1 MQLGRAAGARDNCRM
16 SRSAHGRYRAGASR
30 AVVAV
35 VFGVVVV
42 AAAVLPGASAGAR
55 SRDSVRRDGGADT
68 TALYAEV
75 LSAAVSRDAQ
85 FVYDLG
91 WQAAAV
97 QETGYAVVAVQNEAR
112 AGYLRAVEENQRQE
126 AVAAFLRASAARSN
140 ASGGGASRGS
150 GGSGSSSVEAFLACT
165 RAIES
170 TGNYGAVSPGGKYRG
185 AYQFD
190 QRTWDSNA
198 AASGRQDLVGVD
210 PATAAAGDQDQMARD
225 LYARRG
231 NQPWGGRC

>member
-1 MQLGRAAGARDNCRM
+1 V
-16 SRSAHGRYRAGASR
+16 SRSVRIAPVTAAALMI
-30 AVVAV
+30 AVVCAL
-35 VFGVVVV
+35 
-42 AAAVLPGASAGAR
+42 LPTTSAGAR
-55 SRDSVRRDGGADT
+55 SPSRSVPRDGGTDT
-68 TALYAEV
+68 TALYADM
-75 LSAAVSRDAQ
+75 LSSAVARDTQ

-91 WQAAAV
+91 WQATAV
-97 QETGYAVVAVQNEAR
+97 QETGYAIVAVQNEAR
-112 AGYLRAVEENQRQE
+112 AAYLRAVEETQRQE
-126 AVAAFLRASAARSN
+126 AVAAYLRA
-140 ASGGGASRGS
+140 ASSRPSSPGN
-150 GGSGSSSVEAFLACT
+150 GGSSRAGGDVERFLECT

-198 AASGRQDLVGVD
+198 AASGRQDLVGRD
-210 PATAAAGDQDQMARD
+210 PATASAADQDQMARD

>member
-1 MQLGRAAGARDNCRM
+1 MQLGRRAGARENCIVRGWI
-16 SRSAHGRYRAGASR
+16 R
-30 AVVAV
+30 VL
-35 VFGVVVV
+35 FGVGFGAVVV
-42 AAAVLPGASAGAR
+42 AASVLPIASAGAR
-55 SRDSVRRDGGADT
+55 SRDSVRHDGDTDT

-112 AGYLRAVEENQRQE
+112 ASYLRAVEENQRQE
-126 AVAAFLRASAARSN
+126 AVAAFLRASAARTS
-140 ASGGGASRGS
+140 AGGGGTSRGTS
-150 GGSGSSSVEAFLACT
+150 SGSGSVEAFLACT

-210 PATAAAGDQDQMARD
+210 PANAAAGDQDQMARD

>member
-1 MQLGRAAGARDNCRM
+1 VTRSVRIARVTAAALMIAVACSLLPTTAAGARNL
-16 SRSAHGRYRAGASR
+16 SRSA
-30 AVVAV
+30 
-35 VFGVVVV
+35 
-42 AAAVLPGASAGAR
+42 P
-55 SRDSVRRDGGADT
+55 RDEGTDT
-68 TALYAEV
+68 TALYADM
-75 LSAAVSRDAQ
+75 LSSAVARDTQ

-91 WQAAAV
+91 WQATAV
-97 QETGYAVVAVQNEAR
+97 QETGYAIVAVQNEAR
-112 AGYLRAVEENQRQE
+112 AAYLRAVEETQRQE
-126 AVAAFLRASAARSN
+126 AVAAYLRA
-140 ASGGGASRGS
+140 ASSRPSSPGD
-150 GGSGSSSVEAFLACT
+150 GGSSRAGGDVERFLECT

-198 AASGRQDLVGVD
+198 AASGRQDLVGRD
-210 PATAAAGDQDQMARD
+210 PATASAADQDQMARD